1 MNVQRLLILISLP
14 LLISGCGITSL
25 FQGPD
30 VKTVEVQTRAV
41 ERTRLNIPM
50 PDPMQA
56 RDVKFII
63 VTEENVAQ
71 VFQQL
76 KDQGVDPVFFA
87 LTDDGYAQLALTIAE
102 ARNLI
107 AAQRSIIIK
116 YKEYYEPTQKND

>member
-14 LLISGCGITSL
+14 LLISGCGIMSL

-30 VKTVEVQTRAV
+30 VKTVEVQTKVV
-41 ERTRLNIPM
+41 ERTSLNIPM

-63 VTEENVAQ
+63 VTEENVNQ
-71 VFQQL
+71 VFEQL
-76 KDQGVDPVFFA
+76 KGEGTDPVFIA

-107 AAQRSIIIK
+107 AKQRSIIIK
-116 YKEYYEPTQKND
+116 YKEYYEPEKK

>member
-1 MNVQRLLILISLP
+1 MPEP
-14 LLISGCGITSL
+14 L
-25 FQGPD
+25 
-30 VKTVEVQTRAV
+30 K
-41 ERTRLNIPM
+41 
-50 PDPMQA
+50 A
-56 RDVKFII
+56 RELKFII

-76 KDQGVDPVFFA
+76 KDQGADPVFFA

-102 ARNLI
+102 VRNLI